1 MDFIDLPSLFQ
12 QNKQIFI
19 IFGLV
24 IAGTM
29 VFNIIRF
36 KSMKKSNQKFLEE
49 HPDAVKV
56 YLTLKALATLG
67 AVAVHS
73 VDGEAP
79 AFFSEN
85 LKSGFYVIPG
95 TRMVEMSYSY
105 SRPGIIHKN
114 VTQTYG
120 PYKKELII
128 AANKNYLLGFDRGQE
143 TFTFGET

>member
-1 MDFIDLPSLFQ
+1 MDFTDLSSLFQ
-12 QNKQIFI
+12 QNRQIII

-36 KSMKKSNQKFLEE
+36 KSMKKSNTKFLEE
-49 HPDAVKV
+49 HPDAVRV
-56 YLTLKALATLG
+56 YLSLKALAAFGT
-67 AVAVHS
+67 VAVHS
-73 VDGEAP
+73 VDGDAP

-85 LKSGFYVIPG
+85 LKSGFYIIPG
-95 TRMVEMSYSY
+95 KRMVEMSYTS
-105 SRPGIIHKN
+105 SRPGLIHKS

-128 AANKNYLLGFDRGQE
+128 GANKNYLLGFNRDQE
-143 TFTFGET
+143 TFTFEET

>member
-12 QNKQIFI
+12 QHKQIFI

-24 IAGTM
+24 IAGAM
-29 VFNIIRF
+29 VFNIIRY
-36 KSMKKSNQKFLEE
+36 KSMKKSNQKFLED
-49 HPDAVKV
+49 HPDAAKV
-56 YLTLKALATLG
+56 YLSLKALAALG
-67 AVAVHS
+67 TVTVHS

-79 AFFSEN
+79 ALFSEN

-95 TRMVEMSYSY
+95 KRMVEMSYTS
-105 SRPGIIHKN
+105 SRPGIVHKS

-128 AANKNYLLGFDRGQE
+128 EANKNYLLGFDRGQE